1 MKSLIEYINEWKED
15 MGNQVIMIMGTP
27 GCGKTY
33 WMSHNGIKFFKAQGI
48 KINPRELD
56 IDHTLKYFQL
66 LDFPKFCYRVITF
79 KSSTLSDFNDKQPHN
94 NKSLWNLFIEKEI
107 ERYTELNAINKGL
120 ETNIPKL
127 ENIDYNFVAPWLT
140 RYENAKED
148 KKNDVLKEFTNAMYK
163 EYFNKVFASDFSVRD
178 QAKTEYNINLVN
190 KLSSKSDVFLAI
202 SGAKMKHIVEIVEI
216 CKEKGMT
223 CRIVFLNGSLEKAI
237 GQDAKRERSGGKN
250 FVVDYADKIQKVWNE
265 LINPSSENYFQKLG
279 IYNIYELEDE
289 DAEDINSWPKWK
301 LKKIYKS
308 HK

>member
-33 WMSHNGIKFFKAQGI
+33 WMSHNGVKFFKAQGI

-94 NKSLWNLFIEKEI
+94 NKSLWSLFIEKEI

-178 QAKTEYNINLVN
+178 KAKTEYSINLVD
-190 KLSSKSDVFLAI
+190 KLNSKSDVFLAI
-202 SGAKMKHIVEIVEI
+202 SGAKMKHIVEIAEI
-216 CKEKGMT
+216 CKDKGIT

-250 FVVDYADKIQKVWNE
+250 FVVDYAEKIQKVWSE

-289 DAEDINSWPKWK
+289 DAGDINSWPKWK

>member
-33 WMSHNGIKFFKAQGI
+33 WMSHHGVKFFKAQGI

-94 NKSLWNLFIEKEI
+94 NKSLWSLFIEKEI

-178 QAKTEYNINLVN
+178 KANTEYNINLVN
-190 KLSSKSDVFLAI
+190 KLNSKSDVFLAI
-202 SGAKMKHIVEIVEI
+202 SGAKMQHIVEIAEI

-250 FVVDYADKIQKVWNE
+250 FVVDYADKIQKVWSE
-265 LINPSSENYFQKLG
+265 LVNPSSENYFQKLG

-289 DAEDINSWPKWK
+289 DAGDINSWPKWK